1 MQPPPLEQGVWEN
14 DGVANEGKRQI
25 DRGKNPLGPVGQ
37 DVMGRR
43 GVEGFLHPRDV
54 AFHAGIGFAGV
65 DVSSVEQ
72 PPRRMHTGRI
82 AIFIRA
88 ARP

>member
-1 MQPPPLEQGVWEN
+1 
-14 DGVANEGKRQI
+14 
-25 DRGKNPLGPVGQ
+25 
-37 DVMGRR
+37 
-43 GVEGFLHPRDV
+43 LHPRDV